1 MTLFVYSAVS
11 SPLLEKKR
19 PTPPPKENSDDSRGY
34 YTPPLPSPPL
44 PIEDA
49 VLTSPPRTPEIHT
62 PRTPSPLEISP
73 EPAPEPSAQKAP
85 PPQKALNPK
94 PLLPELL
101 RAAAAFQRHKEAADK
116 RLAAQRKTSKI
127 EEPISRTILRTV
139 NYRDRRI
146 QRRRRA
152 VSRRSFFC
160 EICKVPCPGPRQ
172 YGEHLRSR
180 RHIRRANPVDYNC
193 KVCNR
198 IFFSEE
204 DYNKHIA
211 GKKHRNALQFK

>member
-1 MTLFVYSAVS
+1 MFPS
-11 SPLLEKKR
+11 SP
-19 PTPPPKENSDDSRGY
+19 
-34 YTPPLPSPPL
+34 

-49 VLTSPPRTPEIHT
+49 MLRSPPNTPEVHT
-62 PRTPSPLEISP
+62 PRTPSPPESPP
-73 EPAPEPSAQKAP
+73 EPAPKPSTQKSL
-85 PPQKALNPK
+85 PPQKSSTPK
-94 PLLPELL
+94 TLLPELL

-116 RLAAQRKTSKI
+116 RLAAQRKTKSI
-127 EEPISRTILRTV
+127 QEPVSRTILRTV

-152 VSRRSFFC
+152 ASRKSFFC

-172 YGEHLRSR
+172 YEEHLRSR

-193 KVCNR
+193 KICDR
-198 IFFSEE
+198 IFFSQE

-211 GKKHRNALQFK
+211 GRKHRNALQFNKL